1 MNLFDY
7 DTPLSCVI
15 FDCDGTLVDSEVL
28 SQMAMVDVFAHYDIV
43 LDLQEC
49 LDNFQGG
56 KLADI
61 LLQTCERYGLLI
73 SLDELEPLYR
83 KKCESLFKTHL
94 TPINGVPDLLNMLE
108 EAGVDMCVASNG
120 PVEKMELSLGMTGLL
135 SHFTGRLFSAFDAN
149 SWKPAPDLLHYA
161 AMNMAA
167 PTDQCLFVDDT
178 ILGVQ
183 AGVNAGMRTVYL
195 NEGKK
200 MQIDHPLVTC
210 VSSIKELKSLMAS
223 LPLSNSWA

>member
-7 DTPLSCVI
+7 DMPLSCVI
-15 FDCDGTLVDSEVL
+15 FDCDGTLVDSEIL
-28 SQMAMVDVFAHYDIV
+28 SQKAMVDVFAHYGIV

-61 LLQTCERYGLLI
+61 LLQTCERHGLSI

-83 KKCESLFKTHL
+83 EKCEMLFKTHL
-94 TPINGVPDLLNMLE
+94 QPIDGVPELLSMLE
-108 EAGVDMCVASNG
+108 NAGVDMCVASNG
-120 PVEKMELSLGMTGLL
+120 PIEKMKMSLEMTGLL
-135 SHFTGRLFSAFDAN
+135 PHFAGRLFSAFDAN
-149 SWKPAPDLLHYA
+149 SWKPAPDLLHYS

-178 ILGVQ
+178 IIGVQ
-183 AGVNAGMRTVYL
+183 AGVNAGMRTIYL
-195 NEGKK
+195 NSGKRV
-200 MQIDHPLVTC
+200 QIDHPLVTC
-210 VSSIKELKSLMAS
+210 VRSIKELHALMAR